1 LVIDYEK
8 QLPDSAV
15 LMNYLMG
22 CYDTVLRIC
31 KCLTACVALLPAGE
45 CCAGD
50 GRTAVWP
57 DGFNARVQAL
67 ALLQTLNV
75 DLLTHDS
82 ATLTLERWCDAH
94 KLASPAIVVA
104 EPVRNVDKAPTDEV
118 RHLLNVDATAL
129 VRYRRVRLH
138 CGEHTL
144 SEADNWYVPARLT
157 PDINRSLDT
166 TDTAFGR
173 AVQTLHF
180 RRQTLSAKLLWSPLP
195 EGWEMGAPVLGI
207 STGTLPIPY
216 HVIEHRA
223 VLSLP
228 NGTPISVVVE
238 TYTGEILA
246 PPKLRPSALPGSPP
260 R

>member
-1 LVIDYEK
+1 
-8 QLPDSAV
+8 
-15 LMNYLMG
+15 MNG
-22 CYDTVLRIC
+22 PNTVLSIC
-31 KCLTACVALLPAGE
+31 KCLTACIVALLPAGE
-45 CCAGD
+45 SYAGD
-50 GRTAVWP
+50 SEVRTAVWP

-75 DLLTHDS
+75 DLLTHNS

-104 EPVRNVDKAPTDEV
+104 ELVRGAEKAPTDEV
-118 RHLLNVDATAL
+118 RQLLNVNETAL

-138 CGEHTL
+138 CGEHVL
-144 SEADNWYVPARLT
+144 SEADNWYVPTRLT

-180 RRQTLSAKLLWSPLP
+180 HRQTLSAKLLWSPLP
-195 EGWEMGAPVLGI
+195 EGWEMGVQTPEI
-207 STGTLPIPY
+207 STGRLPIPY

-223 VLSLP
+223 VLLLP
-228 NGTPISVVVE
+228 NGTPFSVVVE
-238 TYTGEILA
+238 TYTGELLA
-246 PPKLRPSALPGSPP
+246 ALKARPCALPGTPP
-260 R
+260 G

>member
-1 LVIDYEK
+1 
-8 QLPDSAV
+8 
-15 LMNYLMG
+15 MNVSN
-22 CYDTVLRIC
+22 TVLHIF
-31 KCLTACVALLPAGE
+31 KCLTACVVMFLPAGGSF
-45 CCAGD
+45 AGD
-50 GRTAVWP
+50 IEARTAIWP

-82 ATLTLERWCDAH
+82 ATLTLERWCDVH

-104 EPVRNVDKAPTDEV
+104 ELVRGVEKVPTDEV
-118 RHLLNVDATAL
+118 RQLLNVNATAR

-138 CGEHTL
+138 CGEHVL
-144 SEADNWYVPARLT
+144 SEADNWYLPALLT

-180 RRQTLSAKLLWSPLP
+180 HRQTLSAKLLWSPLP
-195 EGWEMGAPVLGI
+195 EGWEMEVPAPKFSPGR
-207 STGTLPIPY
+207 LPIPY

-228 NGTPISVVVE
+228 NGTPFSVVVE
-238 TYTGEILA
+238 TYTAEL
-246 PPKLRPSALPGSPP
+246 LVPP
-260 R
+260 RLLSP